1 MRNKFTCMFTTADIA
16 KLREMT
22 GAGMMDAKKALTEA
36 QGNMEAAVDIL
47 RKSGA
52 AKAAKKAERVTAE
65 GRVQTYMHG
74 TGKLAVMVEVMCETD
89 FVARNEDFIALCQD
103 LAMHIAAASP
113 QYTTRDEVPAGV
125 VEREMALHREQ
136 LVSEGKPAEVV
147 EKILEGKM
155 NKFYEDIVLID
166 QKFVKDDA
174 ISITQLLEQK
184 VLKIGENL
192 RIGRFV
198 RMNLGA

>member
-1 MRNKFTCMFTTADIA
+1 MFTVADIA

-36 QGNMEAAVDIL
+36 NGNMEAAVDLL

-52 AKAAKKAERVTAE
+52 AKAAKKAERATAE

-74 TGKLAVMVEVMCETD
+74 NGKLAVMVEIMCETD
-89 FVARNEDFIALCQD
+89 FVARNEDFIAFCQD
-103 LAMHIAAASP
+103 LAMHIAAAAP
-113 QYTTRDEVPAGV
+113 QYTTREEVPAEV
-125 VEREMALHREQ
+125 VEREKAIHRDQ
-136 LVSEGKPAEVV
+136 LAAEGKPAEVV

-155 NKFYEDIVLID
+155 NKFYEEIVLLD
-166 QKFVKDDA
+166 QKFVKDDELTVA
-174 ISITQLLEQK
+174 QVLEGK

-198 RMNLGA
+198 RMALGA

>member
-1 MRNKFTCMFTTADIA
+1 MFTVGDIA

-36 QGNMEAAVDIL
+36 NGNMDAAVDIL

-52 AKAAKKAERVTAE
+52 AKAAKKSDRVTAE

-74 TGKLAVMVEVMCETD
+74 NGKLAVLVEVMCETD
-89 FVARNEDFIALCQD
+89 FVARNEDFVAFCQD

-113 QYTTRDEVPAGV
+113 SYTTREEVPAEV
-125 VEREMALHREQ
+125 IEREMAIHREQ
-136 LVSEGKPAEVV
+136 LAAEGKPADVV

-155 NKFYEDIVLID
+155 NKFFEEIVLMD

-174 ISITQLLEQK
+174 LSISQVLEGK

-192 RIGRFV
+192 KIGRFV